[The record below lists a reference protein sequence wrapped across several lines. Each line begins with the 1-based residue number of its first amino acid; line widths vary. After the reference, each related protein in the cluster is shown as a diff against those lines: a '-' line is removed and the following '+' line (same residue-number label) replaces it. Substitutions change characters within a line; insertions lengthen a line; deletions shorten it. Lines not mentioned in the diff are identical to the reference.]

1 MVSLGAAY
9 LTCGKGEAVFQRHQS
24 RSARPRW
31 IFHCPCVHSVQS
43 KTQLFGQA
51 RMPTQTVVILR
62 DNNQALCNQTL
73 DTVVSNVV
81 PSKLIISTS
90 IMVLVKG

>member
-1 MVSLGAAY
+1 ML
-9 LTCGKGEAVFQRHQS
+9 EHHQS
-24 RSARPRW
+24 RSAHRPW
-31 IFHCPCVHSVQS
+31 IFHCPCVHSVHS

-51 RMPTQTVVILR
+51 LMPTQTAVILR

-73 DTVVSNVV
+73 DTVASNVV

-90 IMVLVKG
+90 IIALVKG